1 MQKYGAGA
9 PADAQTV
16 CGKTNFARHKFFNIN
31 ELSFLLTP
39 INDILEE
46 VLFMQKLKNKTV
58 TLISFSAYTSNMT
71 QPEVIYAKDT
81 GNADALNL

>member
-1 MQKYGAGA
+1 MKEINNLV

-39 INDILEE
+39 INNILEE
-46 VLFMQKLKNKTV
+46 VLFMQKLKNKTLV
-58 TLISFSAYTSNMT
+58 SFSASTSNMT